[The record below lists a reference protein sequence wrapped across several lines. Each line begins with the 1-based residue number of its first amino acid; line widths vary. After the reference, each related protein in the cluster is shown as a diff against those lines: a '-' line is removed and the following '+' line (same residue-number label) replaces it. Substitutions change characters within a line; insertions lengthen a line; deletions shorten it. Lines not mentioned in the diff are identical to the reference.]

1 MLNIIK
7 KIFGSGNQ
15 REISRINKIVE
26 KINSLENEYSE
37 LSLDQLKKKFL
48 DLSKNENDLDVHL
61 PDVFAITRE
70 VSKKTLKLR
79 PFDVQLVGGIVL
91 HEGKIAEMK
100 TGEGKTLVATLP
112 VVLNSIKSES
122 VHVITVNDYLAR
134 RDALWMSPIY
144 LSLGL
149 KVGILNNGISY
160 RIDND
165 NLIEVKRLEAYDCD
179 VIYGTNSEFG
189 FDYLRD
195 NMKYSGR

>member
-79 PFDVQLVGGIVL
+79 PFDVQLVGGIVY
-91 HEGKIAEMK
+91 MK
-100 TGEGKTLVATLP
+100 
-112 VVLNSIKSES
+112 
-122 VHVITVNDYLAR
+122 
-134 RDALWMSPIY
+134 
-144 LSLGL
+144 
-149 KVGILNNGISY
+149 
-160 RIDND
+160 
-165 NLIEVKRLEAYDCD
+165 VKLQ
-179 VIYGTNSEFG
+179 
-189 FDYLRD
+189 
-195 NMKYSGR
+195 K